1 MISLPQGPGETVLSP
16 TASVNASTGPNKLVK
31 KIGVNSE
38 TIFARRNSRGQVP
51 SLRRPATSHQ
61 RSATA
66 QQFPL
71 SPAVNMRPDSP
82 FLDQFSRPRASTA
95 GLPNLPWRVSEP
107 SGWTSFFHVRRV
119 KTSRRGHKVA
129 SSTDNASVDYPLP
142 GTRIQLRR
150 GSLPRPFLINPQRI
164 SGETFVAST
173 VEPDLES
180 TPATEDSQEALSEQG
195 SKVESKSGDSEDTP
209 TKNTRRSLS
218 THFKPTSG
226 WVARAGS
233 LRRSKRESLEQNVT
247 RRYPSDPTSPTS
259 STTPSSGTRLPIG
272 DLFTPPKSS
281 HRDLQKMEASNL
293 HGLTCDCPSPI
304 PSMSRLSSFHLDM
317 CRLGPSPPSSA
328 GGLQACS
335 PTQPSPN
342 TAPFGAPLPS
352 HSRAVS
358 KEGASTLA
366 GSDMSVPGLASG
378 DDDTDYKSDALFD
391 SFRTSD
397 SRLETPL
404 DTMFDDFSHA
414 AMANAKTKRLSIQ
427 EMLGNSWDG
436 DARILEED
444 EEASTPMRG
453 LRHDR
458 DDRAT
463 EIAKFQLSMGER
475 PPRRLSLDTTD
486 DDYDWARDDD
496 EVLSNPLSPPT
507 SSLNSRRGQ
516 SPPLRSALASISGNG
531 SSDCYTV
538 GASTERPRSNVFDW
552 SEPAVEK
559 SDEDSHYSRP
569 RTAYG
574 KQDLDLRG
582 GRPAN
587 RRVLLSAHIRSQSV
601 PVVTDPSENVK
612 GNSAKFGTWNTG
624 AKNASEDW
632 DDDFD
637 FEEGSSSGSGAKNAA
652 VSLLSKV
659 PSNIQAT
666 QPTVKAHSG
675 QIRELSLLV
684 SSLKRLC
691 RQGRELDLLG
701 GRAAPLWKE
710 AENIIALASPD
721 EEEAAASDTDGSF
734 SDLDP
739 SSIDERFVDEGF
751 DASALEHSDSSGDSR
766 EPDIPKN
773 AVVRERQI
781 VRRRSVFSPDDDIF
795 GTNMSDRN
803 STRPHTPRTPDRVRE
818 FHTPEGTVVSSVI
831 AAMEHQRS
839 QSNRP
844 PESPLKPSKAKLF
857 FDTNSLQELVKR
869 AGTVF
874 YELSDLV
881 RREELLTMSP
891 QATPRL
897 DTHRR
902 GESPAFTRV
911 FTDPDA
917 GSPRH
922 LVKSQKSHSP
932 IPRRSLESKNL
943 GQRMQMMTV
952 N

>member
-1 MISLPQGPGETVLSP
+1 M
-16 TASVNASTGPNKLVK
+16 AASTDH
-31 KIGVNSE
+31 
-38 TIFARRNSRGQVP
+38 A
-51 SLRRPATSHQ
+51 
-61 RSATA
+61 SA
-66 QQFPL
+66 
-71 SPAVNMRPDSP
+71 
-82 FLDQFSRPRASTA
+82 
-95 GLPNLPWRVSEP
+95 E
-107 SGWTSFFHVRRV
+107 H
-119 KTSRRGHKVA
+119 
-129 SSTDNASVDYPLP
+129 PLP

-173 VEPDLES
+173 AEADLES
-180 TPATEDSQEALSEQG
+180 VPATEDLEESSTEPSSKLERESDDSQS
-195 SKVESKSGDSEDTP
+195 TP
-209 TKNTRRSLS
+209 TSKTRLSLS
-218 THFKPTSG
+218 TQLKPTSG
-226 WVARAGS
+226 WVAKAGS
-233 LRRSKRESLEQNVT
+233 LRRSKRDSLEQNVT
-247 RRYPSDPTSPTS
+247 RRFAPDPTSPTTT
-259 STTPSSGTRLPIG
+259 TTPTSGNRLPIG
-272 DLFTPPKSS
+272 DLFTPPKSGI
-281 HRDLQKMEASNL
+281 RGLQKMDAL
-293 HGLTCDCPSPI
+293 DLDGQTGDCPSSI
-304 PSMSRLSSFHLDM
+304 PPLSRLSSFHLDM

-328 GGLQACS
+328 GDQQASS
-335 PTQPSPN
+335 PTQNGPNNVPS
-342 TAPFGAPLPS
+342 GAPLSS

-378 DDDTDYKSDALFD
+378 DDDDYKSDALFD

-404 DTMFDDFSHA
+404 DTVFDEFPN
-414 AMANAKTKRLSIQ
+414 NALTNTKTKRLSMQDI
-427 EMLGNSWDG
+427 LGDSWDG

-444 EEASTPMRG
+444 EESSAPMHG

-463 EIAKFQLSMGER
+463 EIAKYQLSVVDR
-475 PPRRLSLDTTD
+475 PFRRLSLDTTD
-486 DDYDWARDDD
+486 DDLDWARDDD

-507 SSLNSRRGQ
+507 SSINSRRGP

-538 GASTERPRSNVFDW
+538 GTNTERPRSNVFDW
-552 SEPAVEK
+552 SEQAAFEK
-559 SDEDSHYSRP
+559 GDESSHFSRP
-569 RTAYG
+569 RTANG
-574 KQDLDLRG
+574 KQELDPRS
-582 GRPAN
+582 GRPSN
-587 RRVLLSAHIRSQSV
+587 RKVFVPAHVRSQSV
-601 PVVTDPSENVK
+601 PVITDPSENVK
-612 GNSAKFGTWNTG
+612 SNPVKFGTWNMG
-624 AKNASEDW
+624 PNNASEDW
-632 DDDFD
+632 DADFD
-637 FEEGSSSGSGAKNAA
+637 FEESSCSGSGSKNAA
-652 VSLLSKV
+652 MSFMDKV
-659 PSNIQAT
+659 PSNIQAK

-701 GRAAPLWKE
+701 GRAAPLWRE

-721 EEEAAASDTDGSF
+721 EEEAAESDTDRSF
-734 SDLDP
+734 SDFDP
-739 SSIDERFVDEGF
+739 SSIDERFLDEGF
-751 DASALEHSDSSGDSR
+751 DASALDRPDAFSESR
-766 EPDIPKN
+766 EPAIPKN
-773 AVVRERQI
+773 AVVRERQV

-795 GTNMSDRN
+795 GAKPSDRN

-818 FHTPEGTVVSSVI
+818 FHTSEGTVVSSVI

-839 QSNRP
+839 QPNRR

-874 YELSDLV
+874 HELSDLV

-891 QATPRL
+891 RTTPRF

-932 IPRRSLESKNL
+932 LPRRSLEAKNMS
-943 GQRMQMMTV
+943 QRMQMMTV